1 MQRVHAKMGRSWV
14 DKWKLVISED
24 SLKQA
29 EELECDQDVKTSKF
43 VLLQRKQS
51 TTIKSRQT
59 TRWCFQHKVTLHVIK
74 GHFLIKLH
82 IKMGLKQIAEDY
94 FTQIW

>member
-1 MQRVHAKMGRSWV
+1 MDDLSR
-14 DKWKLVISED
+14 ED
-24 SLKQA
+24 SLNQA
-29 EELECDQDVKTSKF
+29 EELACYQDVKTSKF

-51 TTIKSRQT
+51 TKIKSRQT
-59 TRWCFQHKVTLHVIK
+59 TFWCFEHKVTLHVIK

-82 IKMGLKQIAEDY
+82 IKMGLKQIGDDY